1 MPAEWVIGGMASVIA
16 ALVTAVGIL
25 WRNHLASD
33 ERERKRADAAN
44 ERLAAM
50 VDVLKKAARQ

>member
-1 MPAEWVIGGMASVIA
+1 MASVIA

-50 VDVLKKAARQ
+50 VDALKKAARQ